1 MPKGPRKHLKRLDAP
16 SHWMLDKM
24 GGIFATRPRGGSH
37 KLRECLPLVLLLRN
51 RLKYAL
57 TGKESNMILKQRFVE
72 VDGKVR
78 TENKYPVGFMD
89 VVTIKKTNDFFRILF
104 DTKGRYVVH
113 KVTKKESKYKLL
125 KVVRRGKHTQ
135 GVPYVLT
142 HDGRTIR
149 YPDDDIKVNDTIK
162 FDLESKTISKFVKF
176 EKGNLCYITGG
187 SNRGRIGQIV
197 QTDVHE
203 GSFSIVHVKDIANH
217 NFTTRIGNVFV
228 IGPKTTSWITLPKG
242 KGLKLSNIEDR
253 KKRLKTIKEN
263 KKHKKSVKKV
273 EKKVEEEKKPEKKV
287 EKKHEKKHEKKT
299 EKKVETK
306 TEKKKPVKKN

>member
-1 MPKGPRKHLKRLDAP
+1 
-16 SHWMLDKM
+16 MLDKM

-72 VDGKVR
+72 VDGKVK

-89 VVTIKKTNDFFRILF
+89 VVAIKKTNDYFRILF
-104 DTKGRYVVH
+104 DTKGRFVVH

-125 KVVRRGKHTQ
+125 KVVKKGRQQQ
-135 GVPYVLT
+135 GVPYILT

-149 YPDDDIKVNDTIK
+149 YPDDDIKVNDSVK
-162 FDLESKTISKFVKF
+162 FDLETKTISKFVKF

-203 GSFSIVHVKDIANH
+203 CSFSIVHVKDVANH

-253 KKRLKTIKEN
+253 KKKIKNN
-263 KKHKKSVKKV
+263 KR
-273 EKKVEEEKKPEKKV
+273 E
-287 EKKHEKKHEKKT
+287 
-299 EKKVETK
+299 
-306 TEKKKPVKKN
+306 